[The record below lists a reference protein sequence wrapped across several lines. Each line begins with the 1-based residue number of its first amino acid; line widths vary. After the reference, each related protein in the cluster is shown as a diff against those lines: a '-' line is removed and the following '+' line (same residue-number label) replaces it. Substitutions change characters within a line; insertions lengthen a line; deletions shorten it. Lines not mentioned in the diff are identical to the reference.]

1 VARTNAEELQLDV
14 QFLEADVLAEEIPEH
29 VPGDLDL
36 LVSNPPYIPDDEAD
50 TLPLVVREYDPDV
63 SLFAGDDPLR
73 FYRALVDWT
82 RALCTPGGV
91 AVFEVHAEYADAV
104 EDLLR
109 REEMAEVSVD
119 EDLSGRPRVV
129 WGRAA

>member
-1 VARTNAEELQLDV
+1 
-14 QFLEADVLAEEIPEH
+14 
-29 VPGDLDL
+29 
-36 LVSNPPYIPDDEAD
+36 
-50 TLPLVVREYDPDV
+50 
-63 SLFAGDDPLR
+63 
-73 FYRALVDWT
+73 
-82 RALCTPGGV
+82 
-91 AVFEVHAEYADAV
+91 VFEVHAEYADAV